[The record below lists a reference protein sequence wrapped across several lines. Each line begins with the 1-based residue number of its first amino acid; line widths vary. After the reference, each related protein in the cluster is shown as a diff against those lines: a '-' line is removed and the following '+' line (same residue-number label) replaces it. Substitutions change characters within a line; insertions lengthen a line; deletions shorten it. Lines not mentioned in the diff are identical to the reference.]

1 MMFYLLYFISCI
13 LSPLFSFLRLLFWSY
28 FWPSPKIS
36 ARFDEWSITKIFSFF
51 EKQYE
56 CFQIFQNMISIF
68 TYTTWLCM
76 ILGSS
81 FYFHLKK
88 SKIIPITYYQNNSQ
102 SSNQNFWIELKSS
115 FWIEKSKK
123 SKIKKKSKLNKTK
136 EIKNKNKNKTND
148 YHRVHRYADW
158 NIWLIFHLLFLLSA
172 IFLCDHFL

>member
-1 MMFYLLYFISCI
+1 MNVF
-13 LSPLFSFLRLLFWSY
+13 
-28 FWPSPKIS
+28 K
-36 ARFDEWSITKIFSFF
+36 FF
-51 EKQYE
+51 KTWFQY
-56 CFQIFQNMISIF
+56 F

-172 IFLCDHFL
+172 IFLSDHFL